1 MPDWREGISLADIRW
16 QDELGAVH
24 TCVATEQS
32 WALLQLA
39 VIERERGYRLVSW
52 QVEHC
57 APSTSSEPS

>member
-39 VIERERGYRLVSW
+39 VIERERGYRLVS
-52 QVEHC
+52 
-57 APSTSSEPS
+57 